1 MKQVIIVN
9 RRKYATGLFWQPVNV
24 GVTPYLYARQL
35 VAKSDKK
42 YTLLTEYKSMI
53 GLAEARDGVHSGM
66 SCIAAEVMDALPEF
80 ASFLGVF
87 HVDTRFYLIAV
98 RNGVII
104 RDILVEKESEARKIY
119 AELSNMPDWGGLFA
133 PSSWG
138 MPRSQEKF
146 LQDIVKNNSV
156 ARLRQISIVKSL
168 APSIVLAVVA
178 LALGGY
184 FLYSPL
190 FKSGKTEI
198 PVTLNP
204 QLAAEY
210 QRQLE
215 EKNKE
220 LDEKFEVPVVKSSIE
235 YPYDKLPDVIE
246 RADLCYK
253 ATGFVMQP
261 VMGWE
266 QKNTVCDG
274 EYVSVVFNR
283 RFGTLN
289 DFYLIGGDLMPGGIV
304 QQVSENEM
312 RVRVKLPELEVRPS
326 VDERDQ
332 ETLMRDIV
340 SVFQQANL
348 KASVKASNEV
358 IRNNKEKEVVKF
370 VEIDA
375 NSKLIPSEFMQIFDG
390 FDGVYM
396 RSANWDAR
404 SRTWGYK
411 VVVYTK

>member
-66 SCIAAEVMDALPEF
+66 SCIAAEVMDALPEL

-138 MPRSQEKF
+138 MPRSQEIF

-168 APSIVLAVVA
+168 APSVVLVLVVLAVG
-178 LALGGY
+178 LF

-190 FKSGKTEI
+190 FKSVKKSNS
-198 PVTLNP
+198 VKLDP

-210 QRQLE
+210 QVSLQL
-215 EKNKE
+215 
-220 LDEKFEVPVVKSSIE
+220 
-235 YPYDKLPDVIE
+235 
-246 RADLCYK
+246 
-253 ATGFVMQP
+253 G
-261 VMGWE
+261 
-266 QKNTVCDG
+266 QKN
-274 EYVSVVFNR
+274 
-283 RFGTLN
+283 
-289 DFYLIGGDLMPGGIV
+289 
-304 QQVSENEM
+304 
-312 RVRVKLPELEVRPS
+312 
-326 VDERDQ
+326 
-332 ETLMRDIV
+332 
-340 SVFQQANL
+340 
-348 KASVKASNEV
+348 
-358 IRNNKEKEVVKF
+358 
-370 VEIDA
+370 
-375 NSKLIPSEFMQIFDG
+375 
-390 FDGVYM
+390 
-396 RSANWDAR
+396 
-404 SRTWGYK
+404 
-411 VVVYTK
+411 